1 MEGKRDEGRWAM
13 EGIRETVDDTR
24 GDMGK
29 GVGRR
34 EEDLRKG
41 KGDARYCMEGE
52 IFDYRKSNGEWRI
65 LEDRE
70 VCVIL
75 LTLPYTICMIIIPIP
90 SQTHTSFTFI
100 HHSHYSQ
107 LTTYSRHK
115 HTSFTFIFHSHSIHT
130 MHAPKLTL
138 FSSHLHHN
146 PFLLTYGKA
155 IHSTFYTD
163 LPVATL
169 SACSCLPESFF

>member
-52 IFDYRKSNGEWRI
+52 IFDYRKRNGEWRI

-75 LTLPYTICMIIIPIP
+75 LTLPYNICMIIIPNTYFIHI
-90 SQTHTSFTFI
+90 HTSFTLFSTHNIFSPQTHFI
-100 HHSHYSQ
+100 HLHI
-107 LTTYSRHK
+107 
-115 HTSFTFIFHSHSIHT
+115 SFTQHSY
-130 MHAPKLTL
+130 HACAKT
-138 FSSHLHHN
+138 HLILI
-146 PFLLTYGKA
+146 PFA
-155 IHSTFYTD
+155 
-163 LPVATL
+163 P
-169 SACSCLPESFF
+169 